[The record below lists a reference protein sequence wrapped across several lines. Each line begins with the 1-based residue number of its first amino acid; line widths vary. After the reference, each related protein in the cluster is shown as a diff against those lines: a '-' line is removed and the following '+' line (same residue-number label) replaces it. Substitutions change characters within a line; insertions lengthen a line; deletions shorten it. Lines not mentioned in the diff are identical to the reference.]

1 MQDRI
6 LAAGLQPTTSA
17 QFVGLLAARRVCTD
31 TSGDE
36 RMRKTSTWLLE
47 QGTQTPSPAPDLIA
61 AETRTENSHW
71 DWYSERGHFT
81 CGTSGRRELCGSRVP
96 DERATRLQADGIG
109 TIDASLSA
117 TESGARPRTAHPLEG
132 AGGPAHALRLSAAHG
147 HVGAGRNTG
156 QPQASVPAVSRGR
169 IGDEDSTAPAD

>member
-1 MQDRI
+1 MPERQLVHQSERRTTQDRN
-6 LAAGLQPTTSA
+6 LAAGLQPAASA

-47 QGTQTPSPAPDLIA
+47 QGTQTPSPAPDLIP

-81 CGTSGRRELCGSRVP
+81 TVP
-96 DERATRLQADGIG
+96 AGCMVFCWLGDGIPQ
-109 TIDASLSA
+109 LMY
-117 TESGARPRTAHPLEG
+117 P
-132 AGGPAHALRLSAAHG
+132 GP
-147 HVGAGRNTG
+147 
-156 QPQASVPAVSRGR
+156 
-169 IGDEDSTAPAD
+169 

>member
-47 QGTQTPSPAPDLIA
+47 QGTQTPSPAPDLIP

-71 DWYSERGHFT
+71 DWYSQRGHFINLA
-81 CGTSGRRELCGSRVP
+81 SQLWWEYLCG
-96 DERATRLQADGIG
+96 
-109 TIDASLSA
+109 
-117 TESGARPRTAHPLEG
+117 
-132 AGGPAHALRLSAAHG
+132 
-147 HVGAGRNTG
+147 
-156 QPQASVPAVSRGR
+156 
-169 IGDEDSTAPAD
+169 DSTRKPRLEVK